1 MDLEAASASIQVDTA
16 LSSDI
21 AKSCNKLLE
30 TQKQIMTAE
39 EQLAKLKES
48 EALLSE
54 LTIPN
59 LMQQAGIAMLKLA
72 DGSSVEVKPF
82 YAARI
87 PSSKVEEAFSWL
99 RSNGFGDLIKN
110 NVTLTFGRSED
121 QDAKSLVDELK
132 KKGHNVTQTEK
143 VEPMTLK
150 AFVKEQIQMGRNVP
164 ADIFGV
170 YVANKT
176 KITTKEKSWYKHKHE
191 LLLRLKQK

>member
-30 TQKQIMTAE
+30 TQNQITAVE
-39 EQLAKLKES
+39 EQLKKLQ
-48 EALLSE
+48 EAETLLSE
-54 LTIPN
+54 QTIPN

-87 PSSKVEEAFSWL
+87 PSTKVQEAFDWL
-99 RSNGFGDLIKN
+99 RDNGFGDLIKN
-110 NVTLTFGRSED
+110 NVTLTFGRAED
-121 QDAKSLVDELK
+121 QEAKVLVDELK
-132 KKGHNVTQTEK
+132 KKGHNVNQTEK

-164 ADIFGV
+164 SDLFGV

-176 KITTKEKSWYKHKHE
+176 KITTKE
-191 LLLRLKQK
+191 

>member
-30 TQKQIMTAE
+30 TQNQITAVE
-39 EQLAKLKES
+39 EQLKKLQ
-48 EALLSE
+48 EAETLLSE
-54 LTIPN
+54 QTIPN

-87 PSSKVEEAFSWL
+87 PSTKVQEAFDWL
-99 RSNGFGDLIKN
+99 RDNGFGDLIKN
-110 NVTLTFGRSED
+110 NVTLTFGRAED
-121 QDAKSLVDELK
+121 HEAKVLVDELK
-132 KKGHNVTQTEK
+132 KKGHNVNQTEK

-164 ADIFGV
+164 ADLFGV

-176 KITTKEKSWYKHKHE
+176 KITTKE
-191 LLLRLKQK
+191 

>member
-30 TQKQIMTAE
+30 TQNQITAVE
-39 EQLAKLKES
+39 EQLKKLQ
-48 EALLSE
+48 EAETLLSE
-54 LTIPN
+54 QTIPN

-87 PSSKVEEAFSWL
+87 PSTKVQEAFDWL
-99 RSNGFGDLIKN
+99 RDNGFGDLIKN
-110 NVTLTFGRSED
+110 NVTLTFGRAED
-121 QDAKSLVDELK
+121 QEAKVLVDELK
-132 KKGHNVTQTEK
+132 KKGHNVNQTEK

-164 ADIFGV
+164 SDLFGV

-176 KITTKEKSWYKHKHE
+176 KLTTKE
-191 LLLRLKQK
+191 

>member
-1 MDLEAASASIQVDTA
+1 M
-16 LSSDI
+16 SSDI
-21 AKSCNKLLE
+21 AKSCNKLLDV
-30 TQKQIMTAE
+30 QKQITAAE
-39 EQLAKLKES
+39 EQLKKLQEAES
-48 EALLSE
+48 LLSE
-54 LTIPN
+54 QTIPN
-59 LMQQAGIAMLKLA
+59 LMQQAGISLLKLA

-82 YAARI
+82 YSARI
-87 PSSKVEEAFSWL
+87 PSTKTEEAFEWL
-99 RSNGFGDLIKN
+99 RQNGFGDLIKN

-121 QDAKSLVDELK
+121 QDAKNLVDELK

-176 KITTKEKSWYKHKHE
+176 KITTKE
-191 LLLRLKQK
+191 

>member
-30 TQKQIMTAE
+30 TQNQITAVE
-39 EQLAKLKES
+39 EQLKKLQ
-48 EALLSE
+48 EAETLLSE
-54 LTIPN
+54 QTIPN

-87 PSSKVEEAFSWL
+87 PSTKVQEAFDWL
-99 RSNGFGDLIKN
+99 RDNGFGDLIKN

-121 QDAKSLVDELK
+121 QEAKVLVDELK
-132 KKGHNVTQTEK
+132 KKGHNVNQTEK

-164 ADIFGV
+164 ADLFGV

-176 KITTKEKSWYKHKHE
+176 KITTKE
-191 LLLRLKQK
+191 

>member
-30 TQKQIMTAE
+30 TQNQITAVE
-39 EQLAKLKES
+39 EQLKKLQ
-48 EALLSE
+48 EAETLLSE
-54 LTIPN
+54 QTIPN

-87 PSSKVEEAFSWL
+87 PSTKVQEAFDWL
-99 RSNGFGDLIKN
+99 RVNGFGDLIKN
-110 NVTLTFGRSED
+110 NVTLTFGRAED
-121 QDAKSLVDELK
+121 LEAKQLVDDLK
-132 KKGHNVTQTEK
+132 KKGHNVNQTEK

-164 ADIFGV
+164 ADLFGV

-176 KITTKEKSWYKHKHE
+176 KITTKE
-191 LLLRLKQK
+191 

>member
-30 TQKQIMTAE
+30 TQNQITAVE
-39 EQLAKLKES
+39 EQLKKLQ
-48 EALLSE
+48 EAENLLSE
-54 LTIPN
+54 QTIPN

-87 PSSKVEEAFSWL
+87 PSTKVQEAFDWL
-99 RSNGFGDLIKN
+99 RVNGFGDLIKN
-110 NVTLTFGRSED
+110 NVTLTFGRAED
-121 QDAKSLVDELK
+121 QEAKQLVDDLK
-132 KKGHNVTQTEK
+132 KKGHNVNQTEK

-164 ADIFGV
+164 SDLFGV

-176 KITTKEKSWYKHKHE
+176 KITTKE
-191 LLLRLKQK
+191 